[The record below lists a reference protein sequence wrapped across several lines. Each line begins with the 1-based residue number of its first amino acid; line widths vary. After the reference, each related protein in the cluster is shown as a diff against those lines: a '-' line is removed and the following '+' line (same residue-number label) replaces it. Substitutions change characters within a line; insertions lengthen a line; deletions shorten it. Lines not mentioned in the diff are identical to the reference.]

1 MNKNIIV
8 LISCIA
14 ILGNLAGSSFPAHAE
29 GVIIDTGN
37 QDIDSFVYE
46 LTEWV
51 SDNVAGTIA
60 NIEDLSNSGIMQ
72 KIDMIG
78 STSLFAYYL
87 TDYYNNHAVG
97 AGLLEPEGSAISGV
111 YRVEGDDTLYSAS
124 AFTLSSYNGM
134 LINSLHYAM
143 QIDLEAV
150 NYNPNITY
158 TIDQLVT
165 SVTPIQNAFYVGG
178 YFPVN
183 YISNTGV
190 RIHYNGSGLFNS
202 STWLQ
207 GSTSRYT
214 INAKIEPNNAI
225 PVITQGYSWSSSPCF
240 CTHYGTGY
248 FSLPDS
254 VNPTSDSAPW
264 DYYNDTLLPMLKT
277 RFPDVEL
284 RDMPFQGAEY
294 HPAVLPDPTES
305 PTIPKTTLPVQDYIQ
320 PVTEIIE
327 ITDDSGDVVETEI
340 AQVTETDGTP
350 KYDVQF
356 PSIPM
361 LPIPDVE
368 FPTADIPTELVDGIS
383 GIWSA
388 IQRVL
393 DNTGLMTIL
402 PFCLVVGLIAF
413 VIKFLG

>member
-1 MNKNIIV
+1 MKKTFAFFSGIT
-8 LISCIA
+8 LIA
-14 ILGNLAGSSFPAHAE
+14 NLAIQSIPAYAE
-29 GVIIDTGN
+29 GVIVDSGN
-37 QDIDSFVYE
+37 QDVDSFVYK

-51 SDNVAGTIA
+51 SDNVNGTIE

-78 STSLFAYYL
+78 STSLFAYFL
-87 TDYYNNHAVG
+87 TDYYNTHAVG

-111 YRVEGDDTLYSAS
+111 YRVEGDDKLYSAS
-124 AFTLSSYNGM
+124 AFTLNSYNGM
-134 LINSLHYAM
+134 LVNSLHYSM

-150 NYNPNITY
+150 NHDPNITY
-158 TIDQLVT
+158 TIDQLVP
-165 SVTPIQNAFYVGG
+165 SVTPIQEQFSVGG
-178 YFPVN
+178 SFPVK
-183 YISNTGV
+183 YVSNTGV

-207 GSTSRYT
+207 GSTSNYT
-214 INAKIEPNNAI
+214 IAARIDPNKSI
-225 PVITQGYSWSSSPCF
+225 PVITQGYNWGSSACF

-248 FSLPDS
+248 FSLPES
-254 VNPTSDSAPW
+254 VNPTSDTEPW
-264 DYYNDTLLPMLKT
+264 DYYNNTLLPLMKT

-294 HPAVLPDPTES
+294 HPAVLPDPTE
-305 PTIPKTTLPVQDYIQ
+305 PFTIPKTTLPIQDYIQ
-320 PVTEIIE
+320 PVTEVIE
-327 ITDDSGDVVETEI
+327 ITNESGEVVETEI

-350 KYDVQF
+350 QYDVQF

-368 FPTADIPTELVDGIS
+368 FPTADIPAELTGGIS
-383 GIWSA
+383 GIWGA
-388 IQRVL
+388 IYRIL
-393 DNTGLMTIL
+393 DKTGLLTIL
-402 PFCLVVGLIAF
+402 PFVLVVGLIVF